1 MHERV
6 SIVIPTYKENAYLG
20 RTLENLR
27 QQTVIDEAEIIL
39 ADFNPDASTWY
50 KAYLGPNVRYVQVD
64 RKGIAYGRHKGIEA
78 SKGEVIVNFDA
89 DARYDTANALSYM
102 TEPILGGRCVLTCCD
117 NIFDLQGLSAKELEA
132 MRIPIAT
139 ANMLCAMQRTAHLAC
154 LEPGS
159 AFSRQAY
166 NVVGG
171 YNDVMQ
177 HELWLLSHRIMLKY
191 LPFNIQH
198 VPQAAVY
205 VSARRAKKFVDLGI
219 GVLDYSNKAFR

>member
-1 MHERV
+1 MHERI

-27 QQTVIDEAEIIL
+27 QQTVIDQAEIIL

-50 KAYLGPNVRYVQVD
+50 KAYLGPNVRYVGVD

-102 TEPILGGRCVLTCCD
+102 TEPILANRCVLTCCD

-132 MRIPIAT
+132 M
-139 ANMLCAMQRTAHLAC
+139 
-154 LEPGS
+154 
-159 AFSRQAY
+159 
-166 NVVGG
+166 
-171 YNDVMQ
+171 
-177 HELWLLSHRIMLKY
+177 
-191 LPFNIQH
+191 
-198 VPQAAVY
+198 
-205 VSARRAKKFVDLGI
+205 
-219 GVLDYSNKAFR
+219 